1 MKKTMI
7 SILALCSTIALAN
20 AQVGIKGD
28 TKTSDFSNYA
38 GQVEVFG
45 KYDSDAVKFEAK
57 SHLINY
63 EGNAIQNVIVND
75 YFAKLDAD
83 LLKSD
88 LHDVKLGAYITRNG
102 GDDYKINDKNNK
114 AQAYLTYTNRVVKN
128 LELSSTTKIGADL
141 KKDGSFEKSFF
152 SQALKGV
159 LKLGSYTNTT
169 DLTYKFDKNHNLD
182 FANKSELEVKGVKLG
197 VTPKISM
204 VKLDVDADRTYKP
217 GLDLEASATVK
228 KADLSS
234 KVYTEFEVKEAD
246 AAHFGN
252 TSGLE
257 LGAKLAFGK
266 VSLNPKASTEFGLV
280 RNDGTHEV
288 EGFSNTSK
296 LSVETAYMGEKFEIK
311 VTPSA
316 ESNLVYQNAT
326 LKNKQDDGK
335 DVDLFKAALKI
346 DAKAMV
352 TENVD
357 LKVKNELS
365 ANLTKF
371 ADLEKTVK
379 NDLTLAADL
388 HKNVDGFN
396 LALIPS
402 FKVVVEQD
410 WNKDNALKDVKFK
423 KHDSEDKIVG
433 KAFVSLMPK
442 LELKVSKEF
451 NEGFVFEF
459 GANGSRTFNFVRDAA
474 GTVSVPNGDDSGQDL
489 GTKAS
494 PYEVGANLG
503 LTYKF

>member
-102 GDDYKINDKNNK
+102 GDDYKISDKNDK

-128 LELSSTTKIGADL
+128 LELSSTTKIGADV
-141 KKDGSFEKSFF
+141 KDNGFEKSFF

-169 DLTYKFDKNHNLD
+169 DLTYKFNSNHNLD

-266 VSLNPKASTEFGLV
+266 VSLNPKASTEFALV
-280 RNDGTHEV
+280 RNEGTHEV

-296 LSVETAYMGEKFEIK
+296 LSVETAYKGEKFEIK

-316 ESNLVYQNAT
+316 ESNLVYQAAT

-357 LKVKNELS
+357 LKVKNELT

-371 ADLEKTVK
+371 AELEKTVK

-402 FKVVVEQD
+402 FNVVVEQD
-410 WNKDNALKDVKFK
+410 WAQNNALKEVKFTK
-423 KHDSEDKIVG
+423 SAKIEG

-459 GANGSRTFNFVRDAA
+459 GANGSRTFNFVREAD
-474 GTVSVPNGDDSGQDL
+474 GTVSIPSGDVAE
-489 GTKAS
+489 KAS